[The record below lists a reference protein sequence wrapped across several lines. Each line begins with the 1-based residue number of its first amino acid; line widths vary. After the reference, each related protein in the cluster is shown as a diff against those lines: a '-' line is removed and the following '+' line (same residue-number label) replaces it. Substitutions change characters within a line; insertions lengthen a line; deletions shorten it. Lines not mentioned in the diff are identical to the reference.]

1 METRPELVKQDA
13 SRNLLKLEDDQ
24 ISLLDALY
32 NGDPNRVVTNIRRVR
47 NPNFVNKD
55 GVTPLIIAL
64 RKILWWKN
72 VVYSLVE
79 KGATF
84 DAKEVIEKESY
95 SGPSYVQSYYEAMGT
110 KPPEP
115 PKQSVLSKLTT
126 SPAAEKAKAAATG
139 LKTAATGLFS
149 GMFKPKAGGRR
160 RKTRRVSRK

>member
-1 METRPELVKQDA
+1 MATRPELVKQDA

-32 NGDPNRVVTNIRRVR
+32 NGTPNRVATNIRRVR
-47 NPNFVNKD
+47 NPNFVNND
-55 GVTPLIIAL
+55 GATPLIIAL
-64 RKILWWKN
+64 RKIHWWQN
-72 VVYSLVE
+72 VVHNLVE

-84 DAKEVIEKESY
+84 DAKEVIEKDSY
-95 SGPSYVQSYYEAMGT
+95 FGPHYVQLYYDAMGT

-126 SPAAEKAKAAATG
+126 SPAAEKAKAVATG
-139 LKTAATGLFS
+139 LLS